1 MRDVWYL
8 VTNPDESLC
17 LAKGQEDIETVVNII
32 PRPHVRYFYDNAWQ
46 CVKLMAIIHFFTM
59 FMFLSDIVQAIN
71 FVLSVMVVCTDNGKY
86 TLPYVCAHIMFN
98 GVLIPMSVLYNYIY
112 SACISTMYTL
122 VYCILL
128 IFYMRVE

>member
-1 MRDVWYL
+1 
-8 VTNPDESLC
+8 
-17 LAKGQEDIETVVNII
+17 
-32 PRPHVRYFYDNAWQ
+32 
-46 CVKLMAIIHFFTM
+46 
-59 FMFLSDIVQAIN
+59 
-71 FVLSVMVVCTDNGKY
+71 VCTDNGKY

-112 SACISTMYTL
+112 SVCISTMYTV

>member
-17 LAKGQEDIETVVNII
+17 LAKGQEDIETVVTII
-32 PRPHVRYFYDNAWQ
+32 PRPRVRYFYDNAWQ
-46 CVKLMAIIHFFTM
+46 CVKLMALIHFFTM
-59 FMFLSDIVQAIN
+59 FMFLSDIVQVIN
-71 FVLSVMVVCTDNGKY
+71 FVLSVTVVCTDNGKY
-86 TLPYVCAHIMFN
+86 ALPYVYAHMVFN

-112 SACISTMYTL
+112 SVCISTMYTV

-128 IFYMRVE
+128 VFYMRVE